1 MSYLITAL
9 SDIEIFCYANTA
21 LIQTYLPPSFSAL
34 SIPKPIAHFNV
45 SSWSISEAF
54 ELTNGFPTTMMPEL
68 QYLLASK
75 IDVVIYQGNLD
86 LTCNT
91 AGAKSWTAN
100 MAWKGQAAFAAQDLK
115 P

>member
-1 MSYLITAL
+1 
-9 SDIEIFCYANTA
+9 
-21 LIQTYLPPSFSAL
+21 
-34 SIPKPIAHFNV
+34 
-45 SSWSISEAF
+45 
-54 ELTNGFPTTMMPEL
+54 MMPEL

-75 IDVVIYQGNLD
+75 IDVVIYQGDLD

-100 MAWKGQAAFAAQDLK
+100 MAWKGQVAFAAQDLK